1 MDRRTDAGTWV
12 ELQTIGRATSVRCGA
27 AASYRKHVERCTVN
41 AGSRDTNVSTF
52 KVRLRRK
59 LWFRGKVTDARLD
72 PLEKRLEKA
81 FLPL

>member
-12 ELQTIGRATSVRCGA
+12 ELQTIGRATSLRCGA
-27 AASYRKHVERCTVN
+27 APSYWKHVERCTAN
-41 AGSRDTNVSTF
+41 DGSRDTNVSTF

-59 LWFRGKVTDARLD
+59 PWFRGKAAGARID